1 MNIRLFMEGQGEE
14 WKSSSL
20 VWKICIASIWIRG
33 GELLLQVVARLG
45 NLTLVVYAGIR
56 YTVTLMCSH
65 CFNTLQVTS
74 FSRKIQRLIQD
85 KMATADIS
93 ARNTSNSISKKTGDK
108 IEEM

>member
-85 KMATADIS
+85 KM
-93 ARNTSNSISKKTGDK
+93 GDK